1 MTPRGEA
8 AGNAGPLIGVLAWE
22 RGSDGQLSQLE
33 ELKGNILHVDTFEFP
48 LLCRR
53 VPGASFQTI
62 VREPREAP
70 VEGMIKAA
78 KELEELGVSGIT
90 TTCGFNALFQREV
103 SAALRVPFFSSAL
116 LLVPLALASLGG
128 ADAVGVITADA
139 RYLGREHL
147 EAVGIRET
155 ERVVTVGLEES
166 REFTR
171 VLNDPNARLERARL
185 EAEVVELAARLV
197 RSHSRIGAIVL
208 ECTDLPAFSAPIRQA
223 TGLLTFDSVTLVN
236 LLHAGL
242 MS

>member
-1 MTPRGEA
+1 MTSCGGVT
-8 AGNAGPLIGVLAWE
+8 GNAGPLIGILAWE
-22 RGSDGQLSQLE
+22 QGSDGQLSQLE
-33 ELKGNILHVDTFEFP
+33 ELKGNILHADTFGFP

-53 VPGASFQTI
+53 VPGASFQTV
-62 VREPREAP
+62 VREPRQALLEA
-70 VEGMIKAA
+70 MINAS

-90 TTCGFNALFQREV
+90 TSCGFNALFQREV
-103 SAALRVPFFSSAL
+103 SAAVRVPFFSSPL

-139 RYLGREHL
+139 RYLRREHL

-171 VLNDPNARLERARL
+171 VLDDPNARLETSRL
-185 EAEVVELAARLV
+185 EAEVVELAVRLV
-197 RSHSRIGAIVL
+197 RSHPRIGAIVL
-208 ECTDLPAFSAPIRQA
+208 ECTDLPPFSAAIRQA
-223 TGLLTFDSVTLVN
+223 TRLVTLDAVTLVN

-242 MS
+242 VS